1 MVCASRMASSG
12 LGSVHI
18 DIPSAVKVDGKR
30 GSCDALQLRV
40 VPRGEMGINPPS
52 DLVARK
58 IDSGVQVASSFGW
71 PPGLTACTA
80 SRIGE

>member
-18 DIPSAVKVDGKR
+18 DIPSAVKVDR
-30 GSCDALQLRV
+30 NRESCDAHCCALSREG
-40 VPRGEMGINPPS
+40 RWGSPPS
-52 DLVARK
+52 DLIARK
-58 IDSGVQVASSFGW
+58 IDSGVQGASSFGW

>member
-18 DIPSAVKVDGKR
+18 DIPSAVKVDR
-30 GSCDALQLRV
+30 NRESCDAPAARC
-40 VPRGEMGINPPS
+40 PARGDGDHPPS
-52 DLVARK
+52 DLIARK
-58 IDSGVQVASSFGW
+58 IDSGVQGASSFGW
-71 PPGLTACTA
+71 PPGLTASTA